1 MKYMGLNEVREKFLS
16 FFESKEHLRMHSFPL
31 VPQIDKSLLLINS
44 GMAPL
49 KPYFTGQE
57 TPPSKRVTTCQ
68 KCIRTP
74 DIDNAG
80 KTARHGTFFE
90 MLGNFSFG
98 NYFKKEAITWGWEFM
113 TKVMEIPYELLYV
126 SIYEND
132 DEAYELW
139 HEMIGLPDE
148 KISRLGKD
156 DNFWEIGTGPCG
168 PCSEI
173 YVDRGEQYGCGK
185 DTCAVGCDC
194 DRYIEVWNLVFT
206 QFNRDEEGNYTPLDF
221 PNIDTGMGL
230 ERMAMVMQ
238 EAKSIFEVDTVKS
251 VLDYVCAI
259 SEKEYGIDIK
269 TDVSIRVVTDHI
281 RSVVFMVS
289 DGIIP
294 SNEGR
299 GYVLRRL
306 LRRASRHGKL
316 LGIDN
321 IFLALVAEK
330 VINQSSDEYTELA
343 EKRDYILR
351 VIKSE
356 EEKFN
361 ETINAGLSKLKDE
374 INILQKDNKTVF
386 AGSEAFRM
394 YDTFGF
400 PLELTEEIL
409 SECGMTLEKD
419 SYDKAM
425 KEQKKR
431 ARDAHFS
438 KDIAGWTDKLSE
450 IIAPLPATVFVGYEV
465 LMTKSK
471 VAAIIHEGQS
481 VDNLTEGNEG
491 IIVLEKTPFYAESG
505 GQVTDFGAIISD
517 DANVEVYD
525 VQKSGDK
532 FIHYVKVKKGHINA
546 GEEVTASVNVSRRM
560 SIQRNH
566 SATHILHRILKNEL
580 GEHVNQA
587 GSLVEQNRLRFD
599 FVHFEKITKQQL
611 DKIEKEVNE
620 TIFEGID
627 IAVENMNIEEAKNMG
642 ATALFGE
649 KYSDV
654 VRVVCMGGFS
664 MELCGGCHIDNT
676 SKIGMFKILSEGS
689 VASGVRRIEAV
700 TGLYA
705 YEYTKS
711 NEEVLAEIA
720 RITKTNISSAV
731 EKVLDM
737 HDNVKALTKAIEE
750 YKNALSKDIF
760 ADLSKNIEDIKG
772 IKFLATAVDNMS
784 IDDLRALSDK
794 VKDKYP
800 ACVVALAS
808 SKDGK
813 SMMIIT
819 ASKDV
824 VQKGF
829 NSGDVIKQAAK
840 VLGGSGGGRADMA
853 QAGIAGV
860 DNIEKAIEIVK
871 NFVEHLM

>member
-57 TPPSKRVTTCQ
+57 TPPCKRVTTCQ

-132 DEAYELW
+132 EEAYELW

-173 YVDRGEQYGCGK
+173 YVDRGEKYGCGK
-185 DTCAVGCDC
+185 DTCKVGCDC

-206 QFNRDEEGNYTPLDF
+206 QFNRDDDGNYNPLDF

-238 EAKSIFEVDTVKS
+238 EANSIFEVDTVKS

-259 SEKEYGIDIK
+259 SGKEYGKDDK

-306 LRRASRHGKL
+306 LRRAARHGKL
-316 LGIDN
+316 LGIDQ

-330 VINQSSDEYTELA
+330 VINQSSDEYTELS

-361 ETINAGLSKLKDE
+361 ETINQGLSKLKDE
-374 INILQKDNKTVF
+374 INILQKENKTVF
-386 AGSEAFRM
+386 QGSEAFRM

-409 SECGMTLEKD
+409 SECGMTLEMQ

-438 KDIAGWTDKLSE
+438 KDIAGWTDKISE
-450 IIAPLPATVFVGYEV
+450 IIAPLPATQFVGYEV
-465 LMTKSK
+465 LTAKSK
-471 VAAIIHEGQS
+471 IAAIISDGQS
-481 VDNLTEGNEG
+481 VDNLLKNQEG

-505 GQVTDFGAIISD
+505 GQVSDNGVIISE
-517 DANVEVYD
+517 DANAEVRD

-532 FIHYVKVKKGHINA
+532 FIHYVKVKEGQISA
-546 GEEVTASVNVSRRM
+546 GQCVTASVNTSRRM
-560 SIQRNH
+560 NIQRNH
-566 SATHILHRILKNEL
+566 SATHILHRILKDEL

-599 FVHFEKITKQQL
+599 FVHFEKITRQQL
-611 DKIEKEVNE
+611 ERIEREVNE

-627 IAVENMNIEEAKNMG
+627 VIVESMNIDKAKQMG

-649 KYSDV
+649 KYSDI
-654 VRVVCMGGFS
+654 VRVVNMGGFS
-664 MELCGGCHIDNT
+664 MEFCGGCHVDNT

-705 YEYTKS
+705 YEYTKN
-711 NEEVLAEIA
+711 NEEVLNEIA
-720 RITKTNISSAV
+720 KITKTNISAAAA
-731 EKVLDM
+731 KVQDM
-737 HDNVKALTKAIEE
+737 HDNVKELTKAIEE

-760 ADLSKNIEDIKG
+760 TDLSCGIADING
-772 IKFLATAVDNMS
+772 IKFLGSAVDNMS
-784 IDDLRALSDK
+784 LDDLRTLSDK

-800 ACVVALAS
+800 SCVVALAS
-808 SKDGK
+808 SKEGK

-829 NSGDVIKQAAK
+829 NSGAAIKQAAAAA
-840 VLGGSGGGRADMA
+840 GGSGGGRSDMA
-853 QAGIAGV
+853 QAGIS
-860 DNIEKAIEIVK
+860 NIVNIDKAFEIVK
-871 NFVEHLM
+871 NIVENLK